1 MPLDD
6 ALVSMLRAHKARQA
20 AEKLAAG
27 PAYDD
32 GGWLLADELGA
43 PCHPESLSTWFER
56 RVSELGLPR
65 IRLHDTRHT
74 AASLMLA
81 SGFPVKVV
89 SEPLGHASP
98 TITLG
103 IYAHPCLPLCVEL
116 VLVAG
121 TDDLQTPTILG
132 IGKLKV
138 HDQP

>member
-74 AASLMLA
+74 AASLTCLRVSGEGGLGAAGARLA
-81 SGFPVKVV
+81 HDHARDLRAPMSPPVRR
-89 SEPLGHASP
+89 A
-98 TITLG
+98 
-103 IYAHPCLPLCVEL
+103 
-116 VLVAG
+116 
-121 TDDLQTPTILG
+121 G
-132 IGKLKV
+132 IGSWN
-138 HDQP
+138 